1 MMSWLRARRGVKLQ
15 IDPERPYAIALEG
28 GGAKGAYQIGAWRA
42 LKEAGVQICA
52 VAGTS
57 VGALNGAFICMDM
70 LEEAE
75 QLWDHISMSSVIA
88 REDMFRRGGSEYMNW
103 FRALKEGGFDISP
116 LRQLIED
123 HISEQR
129 VKESAVKFYIMT
141 YSVTER
147 RELVVDAQTLASG
160 SLNEMIL
167 ASASLPFFKVQKIDG
182 IRYMDG
188 GMFDNVAVEPLIQR
202 GYQNIIALRIY
213 GVGHDKRSEIPE
225 GCCVHAIAPRHALGK
240 ILQFEEKRC
249 RRERRL
255 GYYDGMR
262 MLYGLRGRRYYIDD
276 AVSEAEYFRRLTDLD
291 SGVMSGVLEKMGL
304 LPKDSDKNLRVYVER
319 ALPRIAKELDLADSC
334 TYQELYVAMLEL
346 TAHIYKIEVL
356 GIYTVGQLLEQIR
369 QRQCQM
375 KKRDEA
381 VLPVCV
387 NIICNQKDV

>member
-1 MMSWLRARRGVKLQ
+1 
-15 IDPERPYAIALEG
+15 
-28 GGAKGAYQIGAWRA
+28 
-42 LKEAGVQICA
+42 
-52 VAGTS
+52 
-57 VGALNGAFICMDM
+57 
-70 LEEAE
+70 
-75 QLWDHISMSSVIA
+75 
-88 REDMFRRGGSEYMNW
+88 
-103 FRALKEGGFDISP
+103 
-116 LRQLIED
+116 
-123 HISEQR
+123 
-129 VKESAVKFYIMT
+129 
-141 YSVTER
+141 
-147 RELVVDAQTLASG
+147 
-160 SLNEMIL
+160 
-167 ASASLPFFKVQKIDG
+167 
-182 IRYMDG
+182 
-188 GMFDNVAVEPLIQR
+188 
-202 GYQNIIALRIY
+202 
-213 GVGHDKRSEIPE
+213 
-225 GCCVHAIAPRHALGK
+225 
-240 ILQFEEKRC
+240 
-249 RRERRL
+249 
-255 GYYDGMR
+255 MR